1 MNINIKVLQK
11 GDEVLNVFNYRD
23 NVAISVKRKQ
33 GYVDVV
39 LLDKNDEGVP
49 EITSTWTIGEGENE
63 VVVSKDDVKISTF

>member
-33 GYVDVV
+33 GHVDVV
-39 LLDKNDEGVP
+39 LLDKNDEGIP

>member
-11 GDEVLNVFNYRD
+11 GDEVLSVFNYRD

>member
-1 MNINIKVLQK
+1 MNINIKILQK

-49 EITSTWTIGEGENE
+49 QITSTWTIGEGENE
-63 VVVSKDDVKISTF
+63 VVVSNDDVKISTF

>member
-23 NVAISVKRKQ
+23 NVAISIKRKQ

-39 LLDKNDEGVP
+39 LLDKNDEGIP
-49 EITSTWTIGEGENE
+49 EIMSTWTIGEGENE
-63 VVVSKDDVKISTF
+63 VVVSNDDVKISTF